1 MPACPG
7 VEFFKIQ
14 ARGVERRLSKQTGSA
29 LWANGLGLVQT
40 LRIISAFRPQLIL
53 GTGGYASFAPI
64 FWGTL
69 LRIPTLIHEQN
80 VIPGLVNRLMAPWV
94 NCVMLTYPDT
104 ARYLRAKRIVTT
116 GVPLRSSILFAR
128 HLAQHE
134 AKRLFQLAPTRP
146 VVLVMGGSHG
156 ARLLHEQLLRGRER
170 LQQQGIQLVVIAG
183 KDAARLRADLS
194 ACPLG
199 GSQRGAEGKA
209 RSGMLILEHTC
220 EVGALM
226 KAADLIVCRGGGT
239 TLAELTA
246 LGKPAIVIPW
256 PGAAEGHQE
265 RNARWLAERGACHL
279 LLEQQLQD
287 LSLVD
292 EILSLLRDPERVRSL
307 ALHSAQ
313 LARTN
318 ALNHV
323 MREVKSYLDYGKRSR
338 IISLHRHRRGWDE
351 RPGLG
356 APRTRP
362 SRQRIGS

>member
-1 MPACPG
+1 MVPSSPG

-14 ARGVERRLSKQTGSA
+14 ARGVERRLSKQTGSV
-29 LWANGLGLVQT
+29 LWENGLGLVQT
-40 LRIISAFRPQLIL
+40 LRIISKFRPQLIL
-53 GTGGYASFAPI
+53 GTGGYASFAPL

-104 ARYLRAKRIVTT
+104 ARYLRAKRIATT

-128 HLAQHE
+128 DHLEQHE
-134 AKRLFQLAPTRP
+134 AKRLFQLDPTRP
-146 VVLVMGGSHG
+146 VVLVTGGSYG
-156 ARLLHEQLLRGRER
+156 ARALHEQLVSGQE
-170 LQQQGIQLVVIAG
+170 
-183 KDAARLRADLS
+183 RLRAQGVQLVII
-194 ACPLG
+194 AG
-199 GSQRGAEGKA
+199 GDTPRLRAQVRNCSKGQAS
-209 RSGMLILEHTC
+209 SGILILEHTC
-220 EVGALM
+220 EIGALM
-226 KAADLIVCRGGGT
+226 KAADLIVCRAGGT

-287 LSLVD
+287 MPLVD
-292 EILSLLRDPERVRSL
+292 EILNLLRDPEHVRSI
-307 ALHSAQ
+307 ALRSAQ

-338 IISLHRHRRGWDE
+338 IISLHRDRRGWDE
-351 RPGLG
+351 RPGMG